1 MKVKIGKK
9 HFKMKVIS
17 AIMKD
22 DLMTGTTLILKV
34 PMKRNLL
41 IMIFENLKLE
51 MHNSKALD
59 P

>member
-9 HFKMKVIS
+9 HFKMKVVS

-22 DLMTGTTLILKV
+22 DLMTGTTLILNV

-41 IMIFENLKLE
+41 M
-51 MHNSKALD
+51 
-59 P
+59 